1 MSSVSSDRHV
11 SRCSKDFVTLKYT
24 VPKRIT
30 SGSEVLWAPVA
41 LSTVRFES
49 ICTSIYYEDDTVVA
63 LHSNYGVDS
72 EAGQFASRW
81 PQPFMHQV
89 PNHGQY
95 HLDWTGDV
103 TAFSEDGD
111 YTFQLF
117 GTEAHDP
124 VGDDE
129 YAVIVQFKFLKPCKL
144 LFYVDGRKVDGGV
157 RRTDMDLTR
166 DVGFSYHHA
175 TSAAA
180 SGHSLPGNPDLL
192 VVELANPMEDSFGER
207 IAMLKFSYFM
217 LNFNLSCAS
226 VGRRSRRWSSRA
238 RRRSVSSRCRSCKH
252 SRPSRRSGCIPR
264 PELRRSRSASPS
276 TSTSSSP
283 TISLIPRPSTTNS
296 PIPFLRIM
304 TLIMTQ
310 MAATL

>member
-1 MSSVSSDRHV
+1 
-11 SRCSKDFVTLKYT
+11 VTIKYT

-166 DVGFSYHHA
+166 DVGFSYPF
-175 TSAAA
+175 
-180 SGHSLPGNPDLL
+180 GVESLQTFGDVVL
-192 VVELANPMEDSFGER
+192 VSLEQFTIGT
-207 IAMLKFSYFM
+207 IT
-217 LNFNLSCAS
+217 
-226 VGRRSRRWSSRA
+226 
-238 RRRSVSSRCRSCKH
+238 RRR
-252 SRPSRRSGCIPR
+252 RPR
-264 PELRRSRSASPS
+264 LD
-276 TSTSSSP
+276 TSSTP
-283 TISLIPRPSTTNS
+283 LGKNSLC
-296 PIPFLRIM
+296 
-304 TLIMTQ
+304 
-310 MAATL
+310 